1 MKQEIKTILKK
12 YWVNIN
18 SKNENIINKI
28 IWSIKSRY
36 ECYWEIGIS
45 RKEFKKFSASEDK
58 IRKIL
63 EKLQKIWFLLKKWQ
77 RKSDHNNY
85 LCNIYDLSDNFLF
98 ILWFLKNSIEFLNEK
113 IVNFNKNADIKA
125 IFINFWISFRK
136 NKIDK
141 KTSFS
146 LKKNI
151 ITNWKNWKTENLF
164 NFLKNRFWFKNI
176 NFLLK

>member
-1 MKQEIKTILKK
+1 MKLEIKQLFKK
-12 YWVNIN
+12 YWININ
-18 SKNENIINKI
+18 SKNEKIINKI

-36 ECYWEIGIS
+36 ESYWEIWIS
-45 RKEFKKFSASEDK
+45 RKEFKKFSCSEDK

-77 RKSDHNNY
+77 RKSDHNNF
-85 LCNIYDLSDNFLF
+85 LCNIYYLSDNFLF

-113 IVNFNKNADIKA
+113 IINFNKNADIKA
-125 IFINFWISFRK
+125 IFNIFWINFRK

-146 LKKNI
+146 FQKNI
-151 ITNWKNWKTENLF
+151 ITNWKIWKSQNLF
-164 NFLKNRFWFKNI
+164 NFLKEKFWFKNI
-176 NFLLK
+176 IYLIN